1 MTTENSK
8 HNPTDTEQ
16 EQYQNMLCILPVVGD
31 PAKDPDGFLQASVD
45 MFCRAHPN
53 MRVTDDN
60 YTQLTVLLMAL
71 STRIQGEEI

>member
-1 MTTENSK
+1 MTTQNSK

-16 EQYQNMLCILPVVGD
+16 TQYQNMLCMLPVVGD
-31 PAKDPDGFLQASVD
+31 PAKDPAGFLQVAVD

-60 YTQLTVLLMAL
+60 YTQLVVLLLAL
-71 STRIQGEEI
+71 STRLQEEEC